1 MSGFLVKYDKY
12 LFKGNYSGGAPIL
25 GNPPLCNCSTV
36 LQIRSFGTSKH
47 TSAIRE
53 GQNGRSWSA
62 AEQLH
67 LKFHFLEVSHV

>member
-1 MSGFLVKYDKY
+1 VFVNNC
-12 LFKGNYSGGAPIL
+12 NYSGTWKKLRNIPGR
-25 GNPPLCNCSTV
+25 NCSAV

-62 AEQLH
+62 AE
-67 LKFHFLEVSHV
+67 

>member
-1 MSGFLVKYDKY
+1 LTP
-12 LFKGNYSGGAPIL
+12 APLNRLNRKNISNCSVGTTIL
-25 GNPPLCNCSTV
+25 GKPPLCNWSAV

-62 AEQLH
+62 AEQLQI
-67 LKFHFLEVSHV
+67 LLGIVLPFDR